1 MPEPTHHPLI
11 RPSPE
16 YLKTLP
22 TLRVLTPQTDD
33 EATRR
38 HCRTRGYDFRL
49 ELKLV
54 TVRARFWLIT
64 YCVGEPFA
72 GWQEGKVFVESLEVN
87 PVGEREAVPYGP
99 ADLKWLQRFD
109 YIAMLRA
116 EIDHMLEEPWSWETD
131 HRIREVRAEMY
142 KLMKVSKFK
151 FRELEDGRIVIGD
164 PKFRGGG

>member
-38 HCRTRGYDFRL
+38 HCRARGYDFRL

-54 TVRARFWLIT
+54 TVLARYWIIT
-64 YCVGEPFA
+64 HCVGEPFA
-72 GWQEGKVFVESLEVN
+72 GWEEGKVFMENLELHHMD
-87 PVGEREAVPYGP
+87 GREPVPYGST
-99 ADLKWLQRFD
+99 DLKWLQRFD
-109 YIAMLRA
+109 YIAMLRK
-116 EIDHMLEEPWSWETD
+116 EIDQLLGEPWSCETD
-131 HRIREVRAEMY
+131 NRIRDVRAEMY
-142 KLMKVSKFK
+142 KVIGGSMFKFK
-151 FRELEDGRIVIGD
+151 ELEDGRIVVGD
-164 PKFRGGG
+164 REHPG